1 MRAECCASEITNCG
15 GSCRKTTATL
25 AQMRR
30 RHLKRPAKTK
40 DANSAAGAD
49 GEALP

>member
-15 GSCRKTTATL
+15 GSENTATL